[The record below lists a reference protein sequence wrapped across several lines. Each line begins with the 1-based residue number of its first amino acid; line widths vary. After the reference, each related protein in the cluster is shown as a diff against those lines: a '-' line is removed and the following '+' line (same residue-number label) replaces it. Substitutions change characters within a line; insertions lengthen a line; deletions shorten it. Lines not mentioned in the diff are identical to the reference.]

1 MTQQEINNIKDKV
14 TGYISAGRLRDA
26 FKLIRNTTEGA
37 MLWEI
42 GDKVGR
48 IEQNYAYMLRYL
60 SDGAADPE
68 RDKMYAEI
76 VNETYRALD
85 ELTRKLNQPE
95 QPTLYFNT
103 LRVMSLHR
111 QTIDQRLDA
120 FRQLIASN
128 GDKRTIESLEHDIF
142 NYVWVTFPFSQAD
155 AETISNALSD
165 ENLPQHI
172 KYNISAALTLGLME
186 YFDHR
191 RLELLMSIYDNDAI
205 DQAVR
210 SVALIGMLL
219 GLFKYNNRELP
230 QSTLNRLAAIKDRSD
245 WASDLK
251 TAFLELIRTRE
262 TERITRTME
271 EDIIPG
277 MIKLRPGIMDKLRD
291 NNIDPESI
299 EVNPE
304 WEGILESSGMSSK
317 LKELSELQMEGADVF
332 MSTFAKLKSFGFFNE
347 ISHWFLP
354 FIPER
359 SEVVNAGIPANFGSM
374 VKNLPFLCDSDKY
387 SIVLSISSVP
397 ESQRAMLFSQF
408 EHQSEAQLEE
418 MMKAESS
425 LPKNVRRATVS
436 QYLQNI
442 YRFYNLF
449 RRKGEFFNPFDKGVN
464 LLKVKALANDF
475 NDAEMLRVVAEFFFK
490 LGFWD
495 DALDAFIHLD
505 KISDPEAMVFQKI
518 GYCYHKLGQLDNALE
533 YYHQAELFEP
543 NSAWLIGRIAA
554 AYREKEDYDEAINYY
569 KKLADTDPSNVDYA
583 LLLGYVLTQGRRYAE
598 AVQQFYKVEF
608 LDERG
613 TRALRPLAWTLFVNG
628 DYEASQR
635 YYAKI
640 MQNNPTIDDLLNM
653 GHVAL
658 AQSKYNEAIQFY
670 CQSLGRNGK
679 DTESFFKAMRS
690 DAPTLHDAGVNDRT
704 ISLVIDAV
712 LYSLK

>member
-111 QTIDQRLDA
+111 QTIDQRLGA

-245 WASDLK
+245 W
-251 TAFLELIRTRE
+251 
-262 TERITRTME
+262 
-271 EDIIPG
+271 
-277 MIKLRPGIMDKLRD
+277 
-291 NNIDPESI
+291 
-299 EVNPE
+299 
-304 WEGILESSGMSSK
+304 
-317 LKELSELQMEGADVF
+317 
-332 MSTFAKLKSFGFFNE
+332 GF
-347 ISHWFLP
+347 
-354 FIPER
+354 
-359 SEVVNAGIPANFGSM
+359 
-374 VKNLPFLCDSDKY
+374 
-387 SIVLSISSVP
+387 
-397 ESQRAMLFSQF
+397 Q
-408 EHQSEAQLEE
+408 
-418 MMKAESS
+418 
-425 LPKNVRRATVS
+425 T
-436 QYLQNI
+436 
-442 YRFYNLF
+442 
-449 RRKGEFFNPFDKGVN
+449 
-464 LLKVKALANDF
+464 
-475 NDAEMLRVVAEFFFK
+475 
-490 LGFWD
+490 
-495 DALDAFIHLD
+495 
-505 KISDPEAMVFQKI
+505 
-518 GYCYHKLGQLDNALE
+518 
-533 YYHQAELFEP
+533 
-543 NSAWLIGRIAA
+543 
-554 AYREKEDYDEAINYY
+554 
-569 KKLADTDPSNVDYA
+569 
-583 LLLGYVLTQGRRYAE
+583 
-598 AVQQFYKVEF
+598 
-608 LDERG
+608 
-613 TRALRPLAWTLFVNG
+613 
-628 DYEASQR
+628 
-635 YYAKI
+635 
-640 MQNNPTIDDLLNM
+640 
-653 GHVAL
+653 
-658 AQSKYNEAIQFY
+658 
-670 CQSLGRNGK
+670 
-679 DTESFFKAMRS
+679 
-690 DAPTLHDAGVNDRT
+690 
-704 ISLVIDAV
+704 
-712 LYSLK
+712 